1 MGKGGQK
8 TAGANAIRPSAFLCC
23 RLSIVQAF
31 LEQISQKREEAECL
45 CDDTQAE
52 GCFFS
57 WHNWRDKD
65 VNSNSG
71 PLSVEKYRK
80 FYEKQKEKLELAASV
95 AEKQAG
101 GADAVAGRAV

>member
-1 MGKGGQK
+1 M
-8 TAGANAIRPSAFLCC
+8 
-23 RLSIVQAF
+23 QAF

-52 GCFFS
+52 LCFYA
-57 WHNWRDKD
+57 WHNYRDKD
-65 VNSNSG
+65 VSSNSG

-80 FYEKQKEKLELAASV
+80 FYEKQKERLELAASV

-101 GADAVAGRAV
+101 GM